1 MVNRAKAKGSLAERQ
16 VADYLINAGIPCERI
31 PAGATHDR
39 GDLWVPLANFP
50 SIDVKNQKQ
59 MTLAGWVD
67 RAGEQA
73 INAAQDAQG
82 RVGAMQTSFALHHLA
97 HAHNMLAHGKLVD
110 PTGLMPAIKKHEKAA
125 E

>member
-67 RAGEQA
+67 WAGEQA
-73 INAAQDAQG
+73 HNAARTAGVVWHKRAGKSSPGDWYVTCSG
-82 RVGAMQTSFALHHLA
+82 SSFVALMRKG
-97 HAHNMLAHGKLVD
+97 N
-110 PTGLMPAIKKHEKAA
+110 
-125 E
+125 